1 MGMQREPG
9 QKGVNWS
16 NIAVGAIMNMF
27 EVTTLGQPLEVIK
40 TQMAANRSQTMVQAL
55 QSVWARGGTL
65 GFFQGLIP
73 WAWIEASTKGGVLL
87 FTASEIE
94 TATAAMGMNPATG
107 GLLGGMGGGIA
118 QAYATMG
125 FTTSMKTAEITRH
138 KQAASGVKPPS
149 TWALFFEILRK
160 EGIRGVNKGVNAVA
174 VRQCTNWGSRIG
186 FTRLTESSIR
196 KVRGKKEGQ
205 SLGVLDKILS
215 SSVGGALATWNQPIE
230 VIRVEMQN
238 MSKEATASANRPAKL
253 TMFNTFGYIY
263 KENGIKGLYR
273 GVTPR
278 IGLGIWQ
285 TICMVSFADYVK
297 AWVKKNQKV

>member
-27 EVTTLGQPLEVIK
+27 EVTTLGQPLEVVK

-55 QSVWARGGTL
+55 QTVWARGGFL

-94 TATAAMGMNPATG
+94 TATTSMGMSPAAG

-149 TWALFFEILRK
+149 TWALFFEIFRK

-186 FTRLTESSIR
+186 LARFAETSIQ
-196 KVRGKKEGQ
+196 KVRGKQEGQ
-205 SLGVLDKILS
+205 SSALDKILS
-215 SSVGGALATWNQPIE
+215 SSIGGALATWNQPIE

-238 MSKEATASANRPAKL
+238 MSKEATSAANRPAKL

-278 IGLGIWQ
+278 VALGIWQ

-297 AWVKKNQKV
+297 DWVKKKN